1 MTIYSKENALKDSP
15 ETSKNWKKLT
25 KHEKVILLNK
35 IINFDTDYFGKI
47 EVVDANDDGHV
58 IIKIE
63 KNLKVSERGIKL
75 LEMESLLKSKIDR
88 GITIW
93 LEPVGD
99 KSKLRNLRGITF
111 KSI

>member
-47 EVVDANDDGHV
+47 EVVDANDDV
-58 IIKIE
+58 M
-63 KNLKVSERGIKL
+63 L
-75 LEMESLLKSKIDR
+75 
-88 GITIW
+88 
-93 LEPVGD
+93 
-99 KSKLRNLRGITF
+99 
-111 KSI
+111 